1 MILLAVG
8 YMHYPNIVMTK
19 GGENLSLLLLHAP
32 EKTINDLGWGLFIG
46 SFLILP
52 SLFYLY
58 YSFQRKREIV

>member
-8 YMHYPNIVMTK
+8 YMHFPNFIMVK
-19 GGENLSLLLLHAP
+19 SGENLSLLALHAP
-32 EKTINDLGWGLFIG
+32 AKTIDDLGWALFIG

-58 YSFQRKREIV
+58 YSFGRD